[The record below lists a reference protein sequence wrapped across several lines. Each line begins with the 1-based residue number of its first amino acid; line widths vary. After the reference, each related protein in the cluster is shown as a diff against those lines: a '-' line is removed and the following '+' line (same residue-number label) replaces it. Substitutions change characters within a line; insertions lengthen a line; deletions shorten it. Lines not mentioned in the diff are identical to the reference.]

1 MSCLTAAA
9 TQNLLLLSPL
19 LFTFVHILL
28 SRTKEE
34 GIRLPESNIVMWF
47 PQKVKYITQGK
58 RSRGTSAFISLDRTN
73 LLEQKGRLSTQ

>member
-1 MSCLTAAA
+1 MPCLTAAA

-47 PQKVKYITQGK
+47 PQKSKVHHT
-58 RSRGTSAFISLDRTN
+58 R
-73 LLEQKGRLSTQ
+73 